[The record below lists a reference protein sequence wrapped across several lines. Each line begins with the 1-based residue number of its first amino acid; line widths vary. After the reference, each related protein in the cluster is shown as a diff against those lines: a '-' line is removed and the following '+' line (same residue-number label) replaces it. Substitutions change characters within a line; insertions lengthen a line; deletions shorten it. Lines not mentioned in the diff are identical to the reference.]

1 MQTLPSDP
9 WRWDAVDMARAIR
22 KVLFRSRLHDPF
34 RPFVRWLRRN
44 PAIRPLTY
52 RLERLVQEPGVTRHI
67 GT

>member
-1 MQTLPSDP
+1 MLEVCREVGRD
-9 WRWDAVDMARAIR
+9 DMARAIR